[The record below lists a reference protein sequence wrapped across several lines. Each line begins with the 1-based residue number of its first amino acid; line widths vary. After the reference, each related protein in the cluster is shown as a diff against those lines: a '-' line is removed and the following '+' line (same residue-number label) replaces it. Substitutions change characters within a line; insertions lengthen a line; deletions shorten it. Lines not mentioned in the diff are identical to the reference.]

1 MSYVQFNDLDQ
12 NYKNSIMLWLIT
24 LTIMVFLIIIIGG
37 LTRLTDSGLSM
48 VDWQPILGT
57 IPPLN
62 NNQWQE
68 VFNDY
73 KLTPEFL
80 YVNKNMT
87 LDEFKY
93 IFWWEWFHRFF
104 ARLIGLVFIIP
115 FIYFLIKKNLNS
127 FFYKR
132 FSIIFSLGLFQALVG
147 WWMVKSGLSDDPFV
161 SPYRLTFHLTNAV
174 IIYALLLW
182 TSVEYF
188 HLKSTNFL
196 SIRSKNV
203 LILISIILVFITI
216 LSGGFMAGSHA
227 GQSFNTY
234 PLMNGKIIPDDIYL
248 EDLGFLNMFEN
259 TVTINFNHRWI
270 ATITFIYTFSFF
282 SYLIFKKVIN
292 LSNQIIISVLLI
304 LTLQFLLGIMALLSN
319 VSIYYG
325 SLHQTNSIALLSILL
340 VAYFKSKI
348 TGVK

>member
-68 VFNDY
+68 VFNGY

-188 HLKSTNFL
+188 HLKSTNFI

-203 LILISIILVFITI
+203 LILISIILVFVTI

-234 PLMNGKIIPDDIYL
+234 PLMNGKIIPEDIYL

-348 TGVK
+348 TGV

>member
-1 MSYVQFNDLDQ
+1 MTYMQFTALNQ

-62 NNQWQE
+62 NNQWMD

-132 FSIIFSLGLFQALVG
+132 FSIIFSLGLFQAVVG

-182 TSVEYF
+182 TSVEYY
-188 HLKSTNFL
+188 HLKSANFI
-196 SIRSKNV
+196 SIRSKNI
-203 LILISIILVFITI
+203 LILISIILVFLTI

-248 EDLGFLNMFEN
+248 EELGFLNMFEN

-348 TGVK
+348 TGV

>member
-188 HLKSTNFL
+188 HLKSTNFI
-196 SIRSKNV
+196 SIKSKNT
-203 LILISIILVFITI
+203 LILISIILVFVTI

-348 TGVK
+348 TGV

>member
-188 HLKSTNFL
+188 HLKSTNFI

-203 LILISIILVFITI
+203 FILISIILVFVTI

-348 TGVK
+348 TGV

>member
-1 MSYVQFNDLDQ
+1 MQFTELDHI
-12 NYKNSIMLWLIT
+12 YKKSIMVWLIS
-24 LTIMVFLIIIIGG
+24 LTAMVFIIVIIGG

-57 IPPLN
+57 IPPLSK
-62 NNQWQE
+62 NQWLN
-68 VFNDY
+68 VFSDY
-73 KLTPEFL
+73 KLTPEFM
-80 YVNKNMT
+80 YVNKNMS

-104 ARLIGLVFIIP
+104 ARLIGLVFVIP

-132 FSIIFSLGLFQALVG
+132 FSIIFILGLIQAFVG
-147 WWMVKSGLSDDPFV
+147 WWMVKSGLVDDPYV
-161 SPYRLTFHLTNAV
+161 SPYRLTFHLTTAV
-174 IIYALLLW
+174 IIYALLFW
-182 TSVEYF
+182 TSIEYY
-188 HLKSTNFL
+188 HLKSVRFMKFN
-196 SIRSKNV
+196 SKNI
-203 LILISIILVFITI
+203 LIFISIILVFISI

-248 EDLGFLNMFEN
+248 EDLGFLNIFEN

-270 ATITFIYTFSFF
+270 ATIAFCYTFSFF
-282 SYLIFKKVIN
+282 TYLIFNKFIN
-292 LSNQIIISVLLI
+292 ISNLIIFSVLII
-304 LTLQFLLGIMALLSN
+304 LSLQFLLGIMTLLSN
-319 VSIYYG
+319 VAIHYG
-325 SLHQTNSIALLSILL
+325 SLHQSNSIALLSILL

-348 TGVK
+348 KGV